1 MTVSAQPER
10 YVTPAEY
17 LAIERKAE
25 TKSEYFDGQM
35 FAMAG
40 ASRPHSLIVS
50 DIDRVLGNQLLERPC
65 ETYPNDMRVKVTA
78 TGLYTYPDFVVV
90 CDEPQF
96 EDKVADTLLNPT
108 LLVEV
113 LSKTTENY
121 DRGVKFEH
129 YRRLTSVREFLAIA
143 QDRMHVEHHIR
154 QADGSWLLREYSGAD
169 DVLDLRSIECRL
181 TLTDIY
187 RRVKLPQLAVSK
199 RSRVGTSRRRPSPRS
214 RRPRR

>member
-1 MTVSAQPER
+1 MSAQPER
-10 YVTPAEY
+10 YITPVEY
-17 LAIERKAE
+17 LAIERAAE

-40 ASRPHSLIVS
+40 ASRKHSLIVS

-90 CDEPQF
+90 CGEPQF

-129 YRRLTSVREFLAIA
+129 YRRLPSVQEFLAVA
-143 QDRMHVEHHIR
+143 QDRMHVEHHVR
-154 QADGSWLLREYSGAD
+154 QPDGSWLLREYFDAD
-169 DVLDLRSIECRL
+169 DVLELRSIKCRL
-181 TLTDIY
+181 TLGDVY
-187 RRVKLPQLAVSK
+187 RRVKLPEIAVSK
-199 RSRVGTSRRRPSPRS
+199 QAPARKRRSPRRRKATG
-214 RRPRR
+214 

>member
-1 MTVSAQPER
+1 VSAQPQPFI
-10 YVTPAEY
+10 TPAEY
-17 LAIERKAE
+17 LAIERSAE

-40 ASRPHSLIVS
+40 ASRKHSLIVS

-65 ETYPNDMRVKVTA
+65 ETYPTDMRVKVTA

-90 CDEPQF
+90 CGEPQF
-96 EDKVADTLLNPT
+96 EDKVVDTLLNPT

-129 YRRLTSVREFLAIA
+129 YRRLASLREFLAIA
-143 QDRMHVEHHIR
+143 QDRMHVEHHVR
-154 QADGSWLLREYSGAD
+154 QDDGSWLLREYFDVG
-169 DVLDLRSIECRL
+169 DVLELRSIECRL
-181 TLTDIY
+181 TLADVY
-187 RRVKLPQLAVSK
+187 RRVKLPQVAVAKQSSARK
-199 RSRVGTSRRRPSPRS
+199 RRSPRRRQARG
-214 RRPRR
+214 